1 MIISGNKSDQKIAID
16 WDPDSQT
23 SEIAQ
28 NIRTLLSTHV
38 FSVPLDRRFGISL
51 DAVDEPLDGS
61 AESVLREELFNAI
74 QIYEPRV
81 VIRSIDFQ
89 YDTDEQ
95 RLMPIVDVS
104 IKGSDDL

>member
-1 MIISGNKSDQKIAID
+1 MIISGNKKSVID

-23 SEIAQ
+23 AEIAQ

-38 FSVPLDRRFGISL
+38 FSVPLERRFGISW

-61 AESVLREELFNAI
+61 AEGALREELFNAI
-74 QIYEPRV
+74 QKYEPRV
-81 VIRSIDFQ
+81 VIRSIDFE

-95 RLMPIVDVS
+95 RLTPIVDIS

>member
-1 MIISGNKSDQKIAID
+1 MIISGSKATAID
-16 WDPDSQT
+16 WEPDSQMA
-23 SEIAQ
+23 EIAQ

-38 FSVPLDRRFGISL
+38 FSVPLDRRLGISL

-81 VIRSIDFQ
+81 VIRSIDFR
-89 YDTDEQ
+89 YATDEQ

-104 IKGSDDL
+104 IKGSEDL